1 MENVFELS
9 LVFIV
14 LSAIVGLIFK
24 RLHRDKCLK
33 DFEGFMVTVEEAGG
47 KRIWGRL
54 RVENTGLELV
64 YPESCADEDGHL
76 ESSYIIYEFEYSNV
90 AAIWRYHDELSAEG
104 KKKREK
110 TLANTYHPEGWRIA
124 LRKVGNLFKTLKDA
138 VVEIVNLLMSRA
150 KKGAAAGGVLT
161 SQDKHVSK
169 MKSDLMGAAGSSYE
183 PLLERY
189 VGHKVVLEMVAGEK
203 IVEHCGVLKD
213 YTAQF
218 IEVMDVSLRERE
230 GRGEKGEV
238 EETPSAKL
246 GNEEDGA
253 GGIRKADLV
262 VLRKVGIVRHLG
274 E

>member
-33 DFEGFMVTVEEAGG
+33 DFEGFMVTVEQAGE
-47 KRIWGRL
+47 KRIWGKL

-76 ESSYIIYEFEYSNV
+76 ESSYIIYEFEYSNI
-90 AAIWRYHDELSAEG
+90 AAVWRYHDELSEAG
-104 KKKREK
+104 KTKREK
-110 TLANTYHPEGWRIA
+110 SLANTYHPNV
-124 LRKVGNLFKTLKDA
+124 LRVVGRKIGNLFKTLKDA

-150 KKGAAAGGVLT
+150 KKSGTAGGVLT

-189 VGHKVVLEMVAGEK
+189 VGHKVVLEVIAGDK
-203 IVEHCGVLKD
+203 IVEYCGVLKD

-218 IEVMDVSLRERE
+218 IEVMDVSLASSESKRESE
-230 GRGEKGEV
+230 
-238 EETPSAKL
+238 
-246 GNEEDGA
+246 
-253 GGIRKADLV
+253 IRKADLV

>member
-33 DFEGFMVTVEEAGG
+33 DFEGFMVTVEQAAG
-47 KRIWGRL
+47 KRIWGKL

-64 YPESCADEDGHL
+64 YPESCADGDGHL
-76 ESSYIIYEFEYSNV
+76 ESSYIIYEFEYSNIT
-90 AAIWRYHDELSAEG
+90 AIWRYHDELSEKG

-110 TLANTYHPEGWRIA
+110 SLANTYHPKAMRIA

-150 KKGAAAGGVLT
+150 KKGGAAGGVLT
-161 SQDKHVSK
+161 SQDKHVSR
-169 MKSDLMGAAGSSYE
+169 MKSDLLAAAGSSYE

-189 VGHKVVLEMVAGEK
+189 VGHKVVLEVIAGDK
-203 IVEHCGVLKD
+203 IVEYCGVLKD

-218 IEVMDVSLRERE
+218 IEVMDVSLASSESKSE
-230 GRGEKGEV
+230 SE
-238 EETPSAKL
+238 
-246 GNEEDGA
+246 
-253 GGIRKADLV
+253 IRKADLV
-262 VLRKVGIVRHLG
+262 ILRKVGIVRHLG